1 MDKLNLSNKVMH
13 NIVAVA
19 ISFLLVGS
27 CAAPQKEKQD
37 PFFDKWKTKAETS
50 KGISPAALKPL
61 GEQAQIIKPKA
72 LPSVAK
78 IEEKTQKPLPT
89 RTISLKMTNI
99 EVADSHHQPQD
110 DQY

>member
-13 NIVAVA
+13 NMVAVV

-27 CAAPQKEKQD
+27 CATPQKEKQD

-50 KGISPAALKPL
+50 KGVQRCKNRR
-61 GEQAQIIKPKA
+61 EN
-72 LPSVAK
+72 AK
-78 IEEKTQKPLPT
+78 TA
-89 RTISLKMTNI
+89 
-99 EVADSHHQPQD
+99 ADSHHQPQD